1 MKVTALVENT
11 CVNQPLADSVCQ
23 LASMG
28 NAPSMELQAE
38 HGLSLYIQTETG
50 LRILFDMGQG
60 MLFARN
66 AAILGCP
73 IADVDVA
80 VISHGHYDH
89 GGGLGEFLLLNGHA
103 PVYLHR
109 DAFQPHYSLR
119 DDGLHYIG
127 LDESLKDNPR
137 IRLCSDPISID
148 PTAPVPCCN
157 AIPDSNDN
165 GSFRKFHNP
174 QDFSAVLFSGVSA
187 SVLPPAGNKRLF
199 GPAEYVCDDFCHEQ
213 SLIVREGDRT
223 ILFAGCAH
231 TGIVNIMLKAQ
242 EITGKTP
249 THVFAG
255 MHLMKSGLSSVEE
268 DQYIQTLAETLLGFD
283 GTQYYT
289 MHCTGLEQYE
299 KLKTKMKDR
308 IEYFSCGQS
317 VRN

>member
-1 MKVTALVENT
+1 MRVTALVENT
-11 CVNQPLADSVCQ
+11 CVNVPSQ
-23 LASMG
+23 L
-28 NAPSMELQAE
+28 QVE
-38 HGLSLYIQTETG
+38 HGLSLFIQTETD

-60 MLFARN
+60 TLFARN

-119 DDGLHYIG
+119 DEGLHYIG

-137 IRLCSDPISID
+137 IRLCAGCTSIIGNI
-148 PTAPVPCCN
+148 TAKERLDLKEIN
-157 AIPDSNDN
+157 II
-165 GSFRKFHNP
+165 
-174 QDFSAVLFSGVSA
+174 LFSEVTDN
-187 SVLPPAGNKRLF
+187 VLPPAGNRRLF
-199 GPAEYVCDDFCHEQ
+199 GPVKNVCDDFCHEQ
-213 SLIVREGDRT
+213 NLIIREADKT

-231 TGIVNIMLKAQ
+231 AGIVNIMLRAQ
-242 EITGKTP
+242 EITGLPP

-255 MHLMKSGLSSVEE
+255 MHLMKSGLSPAAE
-268 DQYIQTLAETLLGFD
+268 DLYIQNLAEALLNFK

-289 MHCTGLEQYE
+289 MHCTGLEQYA
-299 KLKTKMKDR
+299 KLKAKMKDR
-308 IEYFSCGQS
+308 MEYLSCGQS
-317 VRN
+317 VIL